1 MKAIQT
7 DGLTKVF
14 PGGTTG
20 VEDLTLGVEQG
31 QIFGFLGPNGA
42 GKTTTLRLLN
52 GTLRPSRGSSTVLG
66 RDSREEEVR
75 SRVATLAEEAKMYDH
90 MSVQQ
95 NLQFFARM
103 YDLTSGDAETRIR
116 ELLERMGLWEKRGA
130 KLGSFST
137 GMKKRVYLART
148 LLHRPEILFLDEPT
162 SGLDPE
168 AAGQVTDLIRAL
180 ATEQGVSVFL
190 CTHNLV
196 LAERICDVFAFLRSG
211 TLRAMGGKE
220 QLLESM
226 TEEKQVRV
234 RTVGSTSVHP
244 FIREEEI
251 DRIIRK
257 LQVKG
262 EKIVEV
268 RILRPSL
275 EDVYFRAVGRSEDEL
290 V

>member
-1 MKAIQT
+1 MKAIRT
-7 DGLTKVF
+7 DGLTKIF
-14 PGGTTG
+14 PGGVTA
-20 VEDLTLGVEQG
+20 VRDLNLEVEQG

-52 GTLRPSRGSSTVLG
+52 GTLRPSRGRSTVLG

-75 SRVATLAEEAKMYDH
+75 SRTATLAEEARMYDY

-103 YDLTSGDAETRIR
+103 YELTEAQAGPRIR
-116 ELLERMGLWEKRGA
+116 ELLKRMGLWEKREA
-130 KLGSFST
+130 KLGSYST

-168 AAGQVTDLIRAL
+168 AASQVTDLIRIL
-180 ATEQGVSVFL
+180 AKEQGVGVFL
-190 CTHNLV
+190 CTLNLV

-211 TLRAMGGKE
+211 TLRAMGGRE
-220 QLLESM
+220 QLLESTM
-226 TEEKQVRV
+226 EERRVQIRTMSSTTER
-234 RTVGSTSVHP
+234 P
-244 FIREEEI
+244 FIKEGEI

-257 LQVKG
+257 LQAEG

-268 RILRPSL
+268 MIRRPSL
-275 EDVYFRAVGRSEDEL
+275 EEVYFRAVGRSEDEL